1 MFHQYYFLLFASE
14 GYILAVDT
22 DSITITVNHVITPP
36 KNGSNVT
43 YRIDPDNTLSS
54 FSTPL
59 SNLSKLFSKDSLQ
72 DERLRKLIIDK
83 EKPLFNT
90 EVSVNDDVEKIMT
103 PLNGVQRKAIMKC
116 ITAND
121 YLLILGMNDLFQL
134 PTQLTFTSPKSTIET
149 LEKGVK
155 YVQS

>member
-1 MFHQYYFLLFASE
+1 MLHQYYFLLFKSE

-22 DSITITVNHVITPP
+22 DSFIVTVNHAITPP
-36 KNGSNVT
+36 KNESNVT
-43 YRIDPDNTLSS
+43 YRIDLDNTLSS

-90 EVSVNDDVEKIMT
+90 EVSVNDDVKKIMAT
-103 PLNGVQRKAIMKC
+103 LNGVQRKAITKC
-116 ITAND
+116 VTAND

-134 PTQLTFTSPKSTIET
+134 PSQLTFTLPK
-149 LEKGVK
+149 
-155 YVQS
+155 